1 MPLDALSLCARTDA
15 QLVVPCE
22 ASVAK
27 TFKVFFLYLSGSEHC
42 QWLPLNVFLHL
53 FLFLFR
59 FSQGL
64 PCPVSVDQTS
74 VKRDLL

>member
-27 TFKVFFLYLSGSEHC
+27 TFKVFIINIMIIIIIIIIIGSCASENNVEDFLSVSSSIFFFFYLI
-42 QWLPLNVFLHL
+42 
-53 FLFLFR
+53 
-59 FSQGL
+59 
-64 PCPVSVDQTS
+64 D
-74 VKRDLL
+74 